1 MGIGQ
6 EKSGKRGCSHFEI
19 AHGLF
24 EFLQKSCEEK
34 LT

>member
-1 MGIGQ
+1 MVRRTAEKEVVLILKLPMGV
-6 EKSGKRGCSHFEI
+6 
-19 AHGLF
+19 F